1 MMMDQFL
8 SFTKKVKNTSPKKSL
23 IHIMTS
29 FQLNSAP
36 IFQAML
42 DLKYN
47 KIYQTMY
54 YMHAIPNCKVPK
66 TVNKRPPSE

>member
-1 MMMDQFL
+1 
-8 SFTKKVKNTSPKKSL
+8 
-23 IHIMTS
+23 MTS

-47 KIYQTMY
+47 KIYQAMY